1 MRRVG
6 SNGECFENSE
16 SQWPVHAALLVAQLL
31 SGGYYVIIKM
41 ALVNEMNLIVLS
53 VYRDL
58 LALVFLIPAAWLIE
72 RQNFFRLSRDV
83 LLWLLVLG
91 LIGVVTLGGGF
102 VLYLQHIWKSIP
114 VVQGHQFDFY
124 RGIVICCAGAILM
137 TFYKGPVVLGAKPT
151 STLEA
156 ASTSMIKEPVHLP
169 HTTIDGWQI
178 GVLCLIGSCLC
189 MGTNINLQVPVL
201 RRFPA
206 PVSLIAYSYAFGTVF
221 MGIAAIFLVND
232 TSAWALSWD
241 MDLVAILYNGIISSA
256 LNLAIMTWALS
267 KVGPLFVASYIPLQ
281 TVSATVLALIFLKSS
296 VYLGSILGTL
306 MIILGLLSVSWA
318 HQESARYRSLSEVIG
333 RSVYSHDHQLAGT
346 HGLDYRTPLLQV
358 PDVQT

>member
-1 MRRVG
+1 VRWHRRDG
-6 SNGECFENSE
+6 
-16 SQWPVHAALLVAQLL
+16 QAKVA
-31 SGGYYVIIKM
+31 
-41 ALVNEMNLIVLS
+41 
-53 VYRDL
+53 
-58 LALVFLIPAAWLIE
+58 
-72 RQNFFRLSRDV
+72 
-83 LLWLLVLG
+83 
-91 LIGVVTLGGGF
+91 
-102 VLYLQHIWKSIP
+102 
-114 VVQGHQFDFY
+114 
-124 RGIVICCAGAILM
+124 GIVICCAGAILM

-169 HTTIDGWQI
+169 GSGIPHTTIDGWQI
-178 GVLCLIGSCLC
+178 GVLCLIGNCLC

-241 MDLVAILYNGIISSA
+241 MNLVAILYNGIISSA

-281 TVSATVLALIFLKSS
+281 PVSATVLALIFLKSS

-318 HQESARYRSLSEVIG
+318 HQESARYQSLSEVIG
-333 RSVYSHDHQLAGT
+333 RSVHSHDHQLAGT
-346 HGLDYRTPLLQV
+346 HGLDYRTPLLQGY
-358 PDVQT
+358 P

>member
-1 MRRVG
+1 MHLLDLNPSKGAMRRVG
-6 SNGECFENSE
+6 SNGGSFENSE

-83 LLWLLVLG
+83 VLWLLVLG
-91 LIGVVTLGGGF
+91 LIGVEAVWWHRRDGQAK
-102 VLYLQHIWKSIP
+102 VA
-114 VVQGHQFDFY
+114 
-124 RGIVICCAGAILM
+124 GIVICCAGAILM

-156 ASTSMIKEPVHLP
+156 ASTSMIKKPVHLPGSGIP
-169 HTTIDGWQI
+169 HTTIDDWQI
-178 GVLCLIGSCLC
+178 GVLCLIGNCLC
-189 MGTNINLQVPVL
+189 MGTNINLQ
-201 RRFPA
+201 
-206 PVSLIAYSYAFGTVF
+206 
-221 MGIAAIFLVND
+221 
-232 TSAWALSWD
+232 
-241 MDLVAILYNGIISSA
+241 GIISSA

-281 TVSATVLALIFLKSS
+281 PVSATVLALIFLKSS

-318 HQESARYRSLSEVIG
+318 HQESARYQSLSEVIG
-333 RSVYSHDHQLAGT
+333 RSVHSHDHQLAGT
-346 HGLDYRTPLLQV
+346 HGLDYRTPLLQGY
-358 PDVQT
+358 P

>member
-1 MRRVG
+1 MWWHRRDG
-6 SNGECFENSE
+6 
-16 SQWPVHAALLVAQLL
+16 QAKVA
-31 SGGYYVIIKM
+31 
-41 ALVNEMNLIVLS
+41 
-53 VYRDL
+53 
-58 LALVFLIPAAWLIE
+58 
-72 RQNFFRLSRDV
+72 
-83 LLWLLVLG
+83 
-91 LIGVVTLGGGF
+91 
-102 VLYLQHIWKSIP
+102 
-114 VVQGHQFDFY
+114 
-124 RGIVICCAGAILM
+124 GIVICCAGAILM

-169 HTTIDGWQI
+169 GSGIPHTTIDGWQI
-178 GVLCLIGSCLC
+178 GVLCLIGNCLC

-333 RSVYSHDHQLAGT
+333 RSVHSHDHQLAGT
-346 HGLDYRTPLLQV
+346 HGLDYRTPLLQGY
-358 PDVQT
+358 P